1 MSQKIKILGINCLG
15 SYDVSAALIIDG
27 EIVAA
32 VEEERLNRIRHTGD
46 FPKKSIEFCL
56 EKANLSIDD
65 IDVIAVSGVPN
76 QYIFEFF
83 IPLATKYPNS
93 NTFSRNLQ
101 MAAKHSNIE
110 NEIRKQTNYQG
121 PIRFH
126 LHHFT
131 HWASVF
137 YTNNV
142 TESAILSVDGVGES
156 QTVLGG
162 VANENGFETSIEVK
176 WPNSLGVLYNGISYW
191 CGFNYKD
198 AGKTMALASFTK
210 DSEFESIFK
219 KLIRLNNDGTFE
231 LNPEFITFGYE
242 RDTWFKGE
250 FREVIGEPRQP
261 KTEITQKEYNLA
273 YALQESF
280 ESTMLHMLNY
290 LHNKTKLDTIS
301 IVGGCVYNCV
311 TNGNILNKTN
321 FKNLL
326 VQPAAGDAGT
336 SIGAALY
343 DYNTSFDQRQ
353 KVTQIDTYLGPE
365 FSNDE
370 IQSQIKNLNQEF
382 ENLSDPSETAACL
395 LDDGKIIGWFQ
406 GRMEFGPRALGNR
419 SILAP
424 PYPASIKDQVNQ
436 DVKHREIFRPFAP
449 AIIEEKYDDY
459 FEECANSRYM
469 LVNTLI
475 KPDSLS
481 KIPAVSHVDHTAR
494 VQTVSKSSNPKF
506 YNLIKYFGEKTGVP
520 VVLNTSFND
529 RNMPIVCEPNDAIDC
544 FLNTDLNYLI
554 IGNCLLKK

>member
-1 MSQKIKILGINCLG
+1 MKTKILGINCLG

-32 VEEERLNRIRHTGD
+32 VEEERLNRVRHTSN
-46 FPKKSIEFCL
+46 FPKKSIDFCL
-56 EKANLSIDD
+56 QKANLSIND
-65 IDVIAVSGVPN
+65 IDVIAVSGIPK

-83 IPLATKYPNS
+83 IPLATQYPDS
-93 NTFSRNLQ
+93 NTFSRNLH

-162 VANENGFETSIEVK
+162 AANENGFDTHIEVK

-198 AGKTMALASFTK
+198 AGKTMALASFGEH
-210 DSEFESIFK
+210 SEFENIFK
-219 KLIRLNNDGTFE
+219 KLINLNNDGTFE
-231 LNPEFITFGYE
+231 LNSEFISFGYE

-250 FREVIGEPRQP
+250 FREVIGQPRQP
-261 KTEITQKEYNLA
+261 GAEITHREKNLA

-280 ESTMLHMLNY
+280 EYTMLHMLNY
-290 LHNKTKLDTIS
+290 LYDKTKLDTIS

-311 TNGNILNKTN
+311 TNGNILDRTN
-321 FKNLL
+321 FKHLL

-343 DYNTSFDQRQ
+343 DYNKFFELKQ
-353 KVTQIDTYLGPE
+353 KVVQTDTYLGPE

-370 IQSQIKNLNQEF
+370 IESQIKKAGQEF
-382 ENLSDPSETAACL
+382 ENLTNPSETAAGL
-395 LDDGKIIGWFQ
+395 LENGKIIGWFQ

-424 PYPASIKDQVNQ
+424 PYPASIKDQVNR

-449 AIIEEKYDDY
+449 AVLEEKYNDY
-459 FEECANSRYM
+459 FEKCANSKYM
-469 LVNTLI
+469 LVNTFI
-475 KPDSLS
+475 KPESLS

-494 VQTVSKSSNPKF
+494 VQTVSETSNARF
-506 YNLIKYFGEKTGVP
+506 YNLIKYFGEKTGIP

-529 RNMPIVCEPNDAIDC
+529 KNMPIVCTPNDAIEC
-544 FLNTDLNYLI
+544 FLNTDMSYLVIGNYL
-554 IGNCLLKK
+554 LRK